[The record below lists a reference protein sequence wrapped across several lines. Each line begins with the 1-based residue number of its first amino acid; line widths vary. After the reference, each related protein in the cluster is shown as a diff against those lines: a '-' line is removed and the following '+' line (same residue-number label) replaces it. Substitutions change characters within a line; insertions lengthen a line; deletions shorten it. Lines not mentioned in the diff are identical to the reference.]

1 MNAQSIQGLGFNPSL
16 EQLEEQVVRHQKQI
30 RALHFEIAK
39 RQMQQTSQLPTMNI
53 DASQGGFQGTNPSGM
68 VNPFD
73 LQANSFQPQNM
84 VTISPLTTFDQ
95 MQTPQ
100 TQVNN
105 LAKPM
110 STFGQPLNQ
119 NAFGGNSPTK
129 NAFEQKPVQN
139 NIFGQ
144 EQQSNMSCGQMDTNE
159 SPKKTPQKSS
169 FGHPSQSSIMLETIQ
184 QPNAFERPKTA
195 PCQAN
200 SLIPNG
206 RMIKKNEQF
215 LGRVQAVPTEGF
227 AVSIKRLGKAKFFD
241 YKSVAECLQEW
252 AQQ

>member
-16 EQLEEQVVRHQKQI
+16 EQLEEQVVRHQTQI

-39 RQMQQTSQLPTMNI
+39 RQMHQQSQLPTMNI
-53 DASQGGFQGTNPSGM
+53 DAFQGGFEGTKPSDM

-73 LQANSFQPQNM
+73 MQTNSFQ
-84 VTISPLTTFDQ
+84 Q
-95 MQTPQ
+95 MPTSQ
-100 TQVNN
+100 TQVN
-105 LAKPM
+105 KVETPM
-110 STFGQPLNQ
+110 TMFGQPTSNQ
-119 NAFGGNSPTK
+119 NVFGDNSQSNNT
-129 NAFEQKPVQN
+129 FQQKPVQSN
-139 NIFGQ
+139 VFGQ
-144 EQQSNMSCGQMDTNE
+144 GQQSNMAFGQMDTNE

-184 QPNAFERPKTA
+184 KSSNASERPKTA

-200 SLIPNG
+200 GLIPNG

-241 YKSVAECLQEW
+241 YKTVAECLQEW